1 MMDIGEPVEDFA
13 LPGLDGRT
21 YRLADY
27 LGQIVVI
34 TFWSASC
41 PWSKLYD
48 AYFQG
53 RWQEWEHQGI
63 RLLAIAS
70 NADES
75 EADLRQAAA
84 EAGLRFP
91 ILLDQGN
98 VIADRFEAITTP
110 HVFVIDAAGRLAYR
124 GAVDNRQFRREA
136 TVNYLDE
143 ALASLRAGRRPDI
156 QDTPPRG
163 CTIVR
168 ALEDI

>member
-1 MMDIGEPVEDFA
+1 MMDIGELVKDFE
-13 LPGLDGRT
+13 LPGLDGRA

-27 LGQIVVI
+27 RGRIVVI

-53 RWQEWEHQGI
+53 RWQDWQHQGI
-63 RLLAIAS
+63 MLLAIAS

-75 EADLRQAAA
+75 EADLRRAAA
-84 EAGLRFP
+84 EAGLSFP
-91 ILLDQGN
+91 ILLDRGN
-98 VIADRFEAITTP
+98 AIADRFQAVTTP

-124 GAVDNRQFRREA
+124 GAVDDRQFRRQA

-143 ALASLRAGRRPDI
+143 ALASLRAGRRPEV
-156 QDTPPRG
+156 QETPPRG

-168 ALEDI
+168 ALEA